1 MPLYAPAYIVFR
13 FQAAS
18 TIIRAFVATGL
29 DMSGRVKH
37 QPIFLLTALPWRE
50 NSLRVEA
57 FSRDFGRVSLLARSA
72 RTRGSELRGVLLP
85 FVPISASWFGKE
97 ELKTVHRAEWRGGW
111 VQPVGQRLMSA
122 LYVNELVLKLTARE
136 DGQPELFTAL
146 HDVLRAICTAPH
158 FASALRC
165 FEWRLLTLLGFA
177 PDWARDADGRRVA
190 AEGWYAVQPETA
202 VQAVG
207 DGDADGWGDA
217 VLVRGDVL
225 LALGAGDERA
235 AVDWASARAATRLL
249 LDFKLPDEL
258 HSRKV
263 LQQLNGLK
271 RGLKAA

>member
-1 MPLYAPAYIVFR
+1 
-13 FQAAS
+13 
-18 TIIRAFVATGL
+18 
-29 DMSGRVKH
+29 MSSRVNH

-111 VQPVGQRLMSA
+111 AQPNGQRLMSA

-136 DGQPELFTAL
+136 DEQPELFAAL
-146 HDVLRAICTAPH
+146 HDVLRA
-158 FASALRC
+158 
-165 FEWRLLTLLGFA
+165 W
-177 PDWARDADGRRVA
+177 
-190 AEGWYAVQPETA
+190 
-202 VQAVG
+202 
-207 DGDADGWGDA
+207 
-217 VLVRGDVL
+217 
-225 LALGAGDERA
+225 GAGDDRA

>member
-29 DMSGRVKH
+29 DMSGRVNH

-111 VQPVGQRLMSA
+111 AQPVGQRLMSA

-136 DGQPELFTAL
+136 DGQPELFAAL

-190 AEGWYAVQPETA
+190 AAGWYAVQPETA

-207 DGDADGWGDA
+207 DGD
-217 VLVRGDVL
+217 
-225 LALGAGDERA
+225 
-235 AVDWASARAATRLL
+235 LL

>member
-1 MPLYAPAYIVFR
+1 
-13 FQAAS
+13 
-18 TIIRAFVATGL
+18 
-29 DMSGRVKH
+29 MSGRVNH

-72 RTRGSELRGVLLP
+72 RSRGSELRGVLLP

-111 VQPVGQRLMSA
+111 AQPVGQRLMSA

-136 DGQPELFTAL
+136 DGQPELFAAL
-146 HDVLRAICTAPH
+146 HDVLQAICTAPH
-158 FASALRC
+158 FASSLRC

-177 PDWARDADGRRVA
+177 PDWACDADGQRVA
-190 AEGWYAVQPETA
+190 ADGWYAVQPENGVRA
-202 VQAVG
+202 VANG
-207 DGDADGWGDA
+207 DVDGWGDA
-217 VLVRGDVL
+217 VMVRGDVL
-225 LALGAGDERA
+225 RALGAGDENA
-235 AVDWASARAATRLL
+235 AVDWASARAVTRLL
-249 LDFKLPDEL
+249 LDFRLPDEL

>member
-1 MPLYAPAYIVFR
+1 
-13 FQAAS
+13 
-18 TIIRAFVATGL
+18 
-29 DMSGRVKH
+29 MSGRVNH

-72 RTRGSELRGVLLP
+72 RSRGSELRGVLLP

-97 ELKTVHRAEWRGGW
+97 ELKTLHRAEWLGGW
-111 VQPVGQRLMSA
+111 AQPSGQRLMSA
-122 LYVNELVLKLTARE
+122 LYVNELVLKLTAQE

-146 HDVLRAICTAPH
+146 QHILHTICTARH

-177 PDWARDADGRRVA
+177 PDWAHDADGQRVA
-190 AEGWYAVQPETA
+190 ADGWYAMQPENATRA
-202 VQAVG
+202 VDNSATG
-207 DGDADGWGDA
+207 NANEA
-217 VLVRGDVL
+217 IVRGDVL
-225 LALGAGDERA
+225 LALGAGDA
-235 AVDWASARAATRLL
+235 NAPVDWASARVATRLL